1 MDYANERRPQKFD
14 EVFGQA
20 VTIRILKESLIAKQ
34 AGNCYFFYGSAGT
47 GKTTIARLFTKAL
60 NCENSTNDKLICDEC
75 KSCQAIKAGQSEL
88 LLEIDGATN
97 RGIGEIVTL
106 QDIVRRMPPKGKHKV
121 IIIDEVHGLTSQAF
135 EALLKTLEQPPS
147 NIHFMLLTTLPFKV
161 PETIRS
167 RGLQF
172 YFKSVAD
179 DEIAKLLTGY
189 KVSDEIK
196 QLIVKKSRG
205 NVRNAYK
212 MLEQIDSCP
221 SASFEEIMELLGV
234 VGSGYVVGL
243 VESFEKGWK
252 YYIEEVENLRKIY
265 GTNVTADLVKSIL
278 HDMSLARIDVTLKSN
293 SGIPLEKILKV
304 SHGLS
309 FEGIKRALW
318 EIMNIYEN
326 SVNLEI
332 ALDLVPFF
340 LMNDVVETS
349 SQSFVSNKQKPSE
362 IPNSGNITLGT
373 GKVLQHPLL
382 NKGHI
387 NTLGDTL
394 ENDVIIQDIL
404 KGLDGEITE
413 IIYKEQV

>member
-20 VTIRILKESLIAKQ
+20 ITIRILEESLKMKQ

-60 NCENSTNDKLICDEC
+60 NCENSTVDKPICDEC
-75 KSCQAIKAGQSEL
+75 KSCQEIKAGQSEL

-106 QDIVRRMPPKGKHKV
+106 QDIVRRIPPRGKHKV

-135 EALLKTLEQPPS
+135 EALLKTLEQPPP
-147 NIHFMLLTTLPFKV
+147 NIHFMLLTTLPLKV

-179 DEIAKLLTGY
+179 DDISKLLNGY

-212 MLEQIDSCP
+212 MLEQIDSCS
-221 SASFEEIMELLGV
+221 SASTEEIMELLGV
-234 VGSGYVVGL
+234 IGSGYVTAL

-252 YYIEEVENLRKIY
+252 CYIEEVENLRKIY

-278 HDMSLARIDVTLKSN
+278 HDMTLSRIDITLKSN
-293 SGIPLEKILKV
+293 SGVSLEKIERV
-304 SHGLS
+304 SRSIS

-326 SVNLEI
+326 STNLEI

-340 LMNDVVETS
+340 LMNESETPSDSIKQSFQKSTS
-349 SQSFVSNKQKPSE
+349 SE
-362 IPNSGNITLGT
+362 IKLGT
-373 GKVLQHPLL
+373 GKLIQHPLL
-382 NKGHI
+382 DKKEHT
-387 NTLGDTL
+387 NTFLGNDL
-394 ENDVIIQDIL
+394 ENDIIIQDIL
-404 KGLDGEITE
+404 KGLDGEIIE
-413 IIYKEQV
+413 VIYK

>member
-14 EVFGQA
+14 EVFGQDI
-20 VTIRILKESLIAKQ
+20 TIRILKESLIAKQ

-47 GKTTIARLFTKAL
+47 GKTTIARLFAKAL

-75 KSCQAIKAGQSEL
+75 KCCQAIKAGQSEL

-97 RGIGEIVTL
+97 RGINEIITL

-135 EALLKTLEQPPS
+135 EALLKTLEQPPA

-172 YFKSVAD
+172 YFKSVDD
-179 DEIAKLLTGY
+179 DEISRLLTGY

-196 QLIVKKSRG
+196 QLIVKKARG

-212 MLEQIDSCP
+212 MLEQIDSCS
-221 SASFEEIMELLGV
+221 SASLEEIMELLGV

-252 YYIEEVENLRKIY
+252 YYIEEVEKLRKIY

-304 SHGLS
+304 SHKLS

-326 SVNLEI
+326 STNLEI

-340 LMNDVVETS
+340 LMNEVEN
-349 SQSFVSNKQKPSE
+349 SQPKQSQQKPSSVSN
-362 IPNSGNITLGT
+362 PGNITLGT

-382 NKGHI
+382 NKE
-387 NTLGDTL
+387 TFPAGDGL
-394 ENDVIIQDIL
+394 EKDIVIQDIL

-413 IIYKEQV
+413 IIYK